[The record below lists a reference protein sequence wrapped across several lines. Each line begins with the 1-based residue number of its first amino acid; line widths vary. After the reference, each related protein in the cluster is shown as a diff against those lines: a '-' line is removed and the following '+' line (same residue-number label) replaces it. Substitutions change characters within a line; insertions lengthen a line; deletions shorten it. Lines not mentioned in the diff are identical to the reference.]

1 MAKYSGVRVFS
12 ASTHSQ
18 REVLA
23 ESVTRWLRRKR
34 PLIVAKEVRQSSDLA
49 YHCLTLV
56 FFFRERH

>member
-1 MAKYSGVRVFS
+1 VFS